1 MKMEYLY
8 HCILKNLR
16 LKSIKRKLDSK
27 KFIFCKNFLQNLF
40 KIQFSLDNKGV
51 QEKFYCEKDFSAQ
64 EIYLLE
70 KTYVF

>member
-1 MKMEYLY
+1 MISTQITVYIHSPPSQLGFVKFCYF
-8 HCILKNLR
+8 IADFIKFFLK
-16 LKSIKRKLDSK
+16 
-27 KFIFCKNFLQNLF
+27 NLF
-40 KIQFSLDNKGV
+40 KIAFSLDNKGV